1 MKIGSNQIELT
12 NLDQSGKLQYFEF
25 NVTKEYPEK
34 IFINNVMSH
43 NYQQIL
49 NLINNSYIQNQ
60 VSIEIK
66 K

>member
-1 MKIGSNQIELT
+1 MKIGSNQIELI

-43 NYQQIL
+43 NQQIL
-49 NLINNSYIQNQ
+49 NLINDSYIQNQ

>member
-12 NLDQSGKLQYFEF
+12 NLDQSKKLQYFEF
-25 NVTKEYPEK
+25 KVNKKYPEK
-34 IFINNVMSH
+34 IFIDNVMLH
-43 NYQQIL
+43 NQQIL

-60 VSIEIK
+60 ILIEAK

>member
-43 NYQQIL
+43 NQQIL
-49 NLINNSYIQNQ
+49 NLINDSYIQNQ

>member
-25 NVTKEYPEK
+25 NVTKKYPEK

-43 NYQQIL
+43 NQQIL
-49 NLINNSYIQNQ
+49 NLINDSYIQNQ